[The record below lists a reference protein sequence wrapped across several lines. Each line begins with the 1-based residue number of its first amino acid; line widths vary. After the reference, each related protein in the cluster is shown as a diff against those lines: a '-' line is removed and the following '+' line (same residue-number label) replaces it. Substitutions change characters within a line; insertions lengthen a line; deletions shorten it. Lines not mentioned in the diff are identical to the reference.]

1 MNQCSLSPKGS
12 HVFKEHH
19 SLKLFYTITKV
30 GELPPSHFAPPIAK
44 LSKSTINN
52 TKETT
57 TFVASV

>member
-19 SLKLFYTITKV
+19 SSKLFYTITKV
-30 GELPPSHFAPPIAK
+30 GGLPHLHFAPPIAK
-44 LSKSTINN
+44 LSKSTTNN

-57 TFVASV
+57 FVASV